1 MVNEC
6 ALESGQWKNSPLA
19 RILIGNTQKVKSFL
33 LQEQLQMY
41 QKAQHLR
48 TIFCCSCRACC
59 CHFLQFNCNVA
70 PKLRFHA
77 YVISVFKDELIFLF
91 KTSKKVRFQF
101 LREALINR
109 APLTGLYIF
118 QFSQIGRLVHLSVS
132 QRGTDQQIPL

>member
-6 ALESGQWKNSPLA
+6 TLESGQCKNSPLA

-48 TIFCCSCRACC
+48 TIFCCSCRGRC

-101 LREALINR
+101 LREA
-109 APLTGLYIF
+109 
-118 QFSQIGRLVHLSVS
+118 QISRLVHISVS
-132 QRGTDQQIPL
+132 RRGTDQQSPFDLSVELVPALSC